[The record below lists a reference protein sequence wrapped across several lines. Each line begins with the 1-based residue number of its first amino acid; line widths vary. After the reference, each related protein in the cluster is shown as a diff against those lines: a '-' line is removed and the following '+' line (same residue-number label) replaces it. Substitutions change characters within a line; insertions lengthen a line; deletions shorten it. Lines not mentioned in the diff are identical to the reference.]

1 MLLVLVIVCIINV
14 AAGQTM
20 ETEGFRD
27 LLQQAE
33 QLTADM
39 DSGTDLPHVERNL
52 AQILE
57 AGQRLMT
64 RTAPASHDASDVKA

>member
-1 MLLVLVIVCIINV
+1 ME
-14 AAGQTM
+14 M

-57 AGQRLMT
+57 AGQRLMS
-64 RTAPASHDASDVKA
+64 RTAPAAHDASDVKA